1 MMHLLS
7 AFPTSVFSGLL
18 IFCLSWWV
26 ITLVFSGLGGH
37 GQAGHAGHSGG
48 NDFSVHGA
56 GGHASGGGHG
66 AVSSGGAAGHA
77 APGHAGSGHVA
88 GGHAAP
94 THTAPGDGHQVA
106 GVHAAPHAGADG
118 QHGQHGHHGHSDNDS
133 THGAH
138 GFSHT
143 LGFDVVPLPLI
154 LTLFAFGGW
163 ATSILMQ
170 TVLGTSATANV
181 AAGTAVLIVVVAAV
195 VGLGVIKVAAKPLG
209 SVFEVTLAA
218 ERHEGVGSVCKIRTM
233 TVTETF
239 GDAIVITGT
248 TKGSIVRVRA
258 PAGRF
263 ARGDLAL
270 LIDYDEPANS
280 FVIDELDEELR
291 PAGA

>member
-37 GQAGHAGHSGG
+37 GHAGHAGHAGHSGG
-48 NDFSVHGA
+48 NDFSGHGA
-56 GGHASGGGHG
+56 GGHVSGGGHG

-106 GVHAAPHAGADG
+106 GEHAAHHAAA
-118 QHGQHGHHGHSDNDS
+118 HGEHGRHGHSDNGS

-138 GFSHT
+138 SFSQT

-170 TVLGTSATANV
+170 TILGTSATANV
-181 AAGTAVLIVVVAAV
+181 AAGTAVLIVMVASAA
-195 VGLGVIKVAAKPLG
+195 GLGVIKVAAKPLG

-218 ERHEGVGSVCKIRTM
+218 ERLEGVGSVCKIRTM

-258 PAGRF
+258 TAGRF

-270 LIDYDEPANS
+270 MIDYDEPANS